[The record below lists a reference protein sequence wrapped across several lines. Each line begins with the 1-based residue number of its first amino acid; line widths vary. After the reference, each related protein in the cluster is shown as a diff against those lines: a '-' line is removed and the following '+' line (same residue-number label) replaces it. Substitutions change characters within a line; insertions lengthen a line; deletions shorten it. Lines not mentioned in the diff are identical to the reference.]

1 MHYNS
6 GDYVYVTFFVHHN
19 TLDDKTYFC
28 SRWCKVLSYDHEMN
42 TYKVIT
48 ENGIIENSIKYT
60 SIHQKRTLQQG
71 KKIRIKK
78 LENLK
83 ID

>member
-1 MHYNS
+1 
-6 GDYVYVTFFVHHN
+6 
-19 TLDDKTYFC
+19 
-28 SRWCKVLSYDHEMN
+28 MN